1 MTIVTRTDLA
11 AFARA
16 LESAQDRVRGFG
28 WCTAR
33 TPLPGGR
40 RYVIADGVVYMDA
53 RLSGNGFVSAFCAA
67 VDELLAGG
75 VEGATII
82 PFPPRAG
89 SPGAPFSRLAGSAGH
104 ARAARPPAPASVGHG
119 SWVARLGWNLND
131 AKQPRGGASFG
142 RVGSRVGD
150 SLRLSGGKHP
160 TSRDITGMAW
170 DVRGLGKSI
179 RARIIRA
186 AVFPANVSVEA
197 AGEGRPNVCECQRGD
212 FVGNRWR
219 NEEI

>member
-11 AFARA
+11 AFSRA

-53 RLSGNGFVSAFCAA
+53 GLSGNEFVSAFCAA

-82 PFPPRAG
+82 PFPR
-89 SPGAPFSRLAGSAGH
+89 R
-104 ARAARPPAPASVGHG
+104 
-119 SWVARLGWNLND
+119 
-131 AKQPRGGASFG
+131 
-142 RVGSRVGD
+142 
-150 SLRLSGGKHP
+150 
-160 TSRDITGMAW
+160 
-170 DVRGLGKSI
+170 
-179 RARIIRA
+179 
-186 AVFPANVSVEA
+186 
-197 AGEGRPNVCECQRGD
+197 
-212 FVGNRWR
+212 NR
-219 NEEI
+219 